1 MSAEIIG
8 NKGPLVVALHGIQGT
23 CAAWRPIAMMLDG
36 RARFVLP
43 NLRGRGDAL
52 RGRTVQDYGLPAF
65 ADDVRQVIARQVPA
79 GVPYYVAGWSMGV
92 SVALEWL
99 AAAGGPLPRGLIL
112 ASGTPCLAQVRW
124 FDGEGDALLANVAER
139 QRRLGLVQAADPD
152 AVALTWQAIRD
163 GDQRPLLPGVRLPT
177 LVVHG
182 RDDDDCS
189 WPLAQELAA
198 GIAGARLLLLDGV
211 GRGVLAQATRPVA
224 DAMNDFI
231 TELET

>member
-163 GDQRPLLPGVRLPT
+163 GDQRP
-177 LVVHG
+177 
-182 RDDDDCS
+182 